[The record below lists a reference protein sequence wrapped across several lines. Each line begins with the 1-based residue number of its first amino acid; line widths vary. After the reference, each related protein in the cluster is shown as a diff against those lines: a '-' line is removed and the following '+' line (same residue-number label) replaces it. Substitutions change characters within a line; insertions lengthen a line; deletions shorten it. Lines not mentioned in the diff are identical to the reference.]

1 MRDFLLC
8 LACVWTCVLT
18 IIVVAAIITAPICT
32 CDRASLAD
40 DIHRAQ
46 ATAEAAIKR
55 TLRSPAC
62 CHAPDQR
69 CDGGFCCCKVDEIDR
84 GHNCKCDKCRCGS
97 LPPDKC
103 CGEKN
108 RAPNPAVLPSIEC
121 KCNPKAAGIDAP
133 CECQGVDREKLCS
146 CKPGEFIIAGPA
158 AYSDPAEPLPG
169 PEPEQIKTPP
179 PSQPAAG
186 NCPHR
191 QPPNRRGRR

>member
-46 ATAEAAIKR
+46 ATADKSDDKATNALIAATR
-55 TLRSPAC
+55 PAC
-62 CHAPDQR
+62 PCSQKCKGGKCCADKCSGAPEPP
-69 CDGGFCCCKVDEIDR
+69 CGTLG
-84 GHNCKCDKCRCGS
+84 CKCAHCLGERCRCVPP
-97 LPPDKC
+97 LPPD
-103 CGEKN
+103 
-108 RAPNPAVLPSIEC
+108 
-121 KCNPKAAGIDAP
+121 
-133 CECQGVDREKLCS
+133 
-146 CKPGEFIIAGPA
+146 IAGPA

-179 PSQPAAG
+179 PAQPAAG